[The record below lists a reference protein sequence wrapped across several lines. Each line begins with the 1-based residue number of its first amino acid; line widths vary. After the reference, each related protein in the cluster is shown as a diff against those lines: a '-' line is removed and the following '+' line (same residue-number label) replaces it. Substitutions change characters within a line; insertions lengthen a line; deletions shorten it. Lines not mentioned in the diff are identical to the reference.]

1 MNSVI
6 LTPMERGQITL
17 PKKFRDKL
25 GITSDTPLD
34 VKLEGGRIVVKP
46 LKRVIADMGS
56 RSGYVIKP
64 KYSKKERIKILEE
77 ISQYMKK
84 HVPLW
89 TKEDD
94 IAREEMKKKERSIN
108 W

>member
-25 GITSDTPLD
+25 GITSHTPLD
-34 VKLEGGRIVVKP
+34 VTLEEDKIVVKP
-46 LKRVIADMGS
+46 LVKILRNVKKINP
-56 RSGYVIKP
+56 YVIKP
-64 KYSKKERIKILEE
+64 KYSRKEYLKILEE
-77 ISQYMKK
+77 FTKSNL
-84 HVPLW
+84 VLW

-94 IAREEMKKKERSIN
+94 KARQEMRKKERSID